1 MNIWDILILL
11 VIAGIIIIAWRAA
24 KGSGGCHESCGSC
37 AGDCSSC
44 GSASSCS
51 HKDHKQDLKN

>member
-24 KGSGGCHESCGSC
+24 KGSGGCHGSCGSC
-37 AGDCSSC
+37 AGDCPRKKAAC
-44 GSASSCS
+44 R
-51 HKDHKQDLKN
+51 

>member
-24 KGSGGCHESCGSC
+24 KGSGGC
-37 AGDCSSC
+37 
-44 GSASSCS
+44 
-51 HKDHKQDLKN
+51 KNDRKRTCVPH

>member
-24 KGSGGCHESCGSC
+24 KGSGGCHGSC

>member
-24 KGSGGCHESCGSC
+24 KGSGGCHGSCGSC
-37 AGDCSSC
+37 AGDCRLRLLR
-44 GSASSCS
+44 
-51 HKDHKQDLKN
+51 QRFFLQP